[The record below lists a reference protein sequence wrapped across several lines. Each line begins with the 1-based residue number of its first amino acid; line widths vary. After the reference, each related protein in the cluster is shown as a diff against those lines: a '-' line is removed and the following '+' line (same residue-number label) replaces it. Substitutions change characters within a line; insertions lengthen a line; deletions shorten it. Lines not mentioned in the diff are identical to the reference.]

1 MGKFKVGDRVRVVN
15 DKGLGRPKN
24 YSGDECDVIK
34 ASEVPGYILLAP
46 DGEYW
51 HFQEDEIEP
60 IAPSSPEITLRD
72 QFAMAALT
80 GLMQGLPQ
88 GWGNDIDQIATDRCS
103 DAYIFADAMLAER
116 ERTK

>member
-1 MGKFKVGDRVRVVN
+1 MSDR
-15 DKGLGRPKN
+15 
-24 YSGDECDVIK
+24 
-34 ASEVPGYILLAP
+34 
-46 DGEYW
+46 
-51 HFQEDEIEP
+51 IEP
-60 IAPSSPEITLRD
+60 QDGFEADRILTEQGRWVHINRPVDAPKAPMFGGGEIIPDPGPTLRD

-116 ERTK
+116 ERAK